1 MKKTILLP
9 LFALF
14 LLCNLSLN
22 AQSNLEIQCTM
33 SVEAITQVQPYD
45 VDHPKQE
52 ETMELASTLI
62 SELNLVYDKVNNNM
76 TAGLAENLESI
87 QVAVDAATVL
97 GMNYSM
103 FDADLLFIETLN

>member
-22 AQSNLEIQCTM
+22 AQSIVEIQCTM
-33 SVEAITQVQPYD
+33 SVEAITEVQPYD
-45 VDHPKQE
+45 VDHPSQE
-52 ETMELASTLI
+52 ETIELASTLI
-62 SELNLVYDKVNNNM
+62 SELNLVYDKVNNNV
-76 TAGLAENLESI
+76 TAGLAESLDTI
-87 QVAVDAATVL
+87 QVAVDAANVL